1 MKTNDVQMS
10 VEAIEFIPV
19 ETTEHNAPR
28 PARTST
34 IIAIGAA
41 AIMSV
46 AAMVAVFPRSANV
59 PARPA
64 APSVR
69 LSEREQ
75 LEVLVERGLI
85 PRQALEPLLSEREQL
100 EVLVERGLVPRQALE
115 PTPATR
121 VATIA
126 GPAHPLGAMDVG
138 IPCSSLVYTRC

>member
-1 MKTNDVQMS
+1 MKTNDVQIP

-19 ETTEHNAPR
+19 ETIEPCAPR
-28 PARTST
+28 PVRTPR
-34 IIAIGAA
+34 IIAVGAA

-46 AAMVAVFPRSANV
+46 AALAAVFPRSGNE
-59 PARPA
+59 PTPPA
-64 APSVR
+64 APTVR

-115 PTPATR
+115 PTPPTR

-126 GPAHPLGAMDVG
+126 GPAHPLGATDLG
-138 IPCSSLVYTRC
+138 IPCSSLAYTRC